1 MPGATPFRSIRYP
14 LPGEPGAGD
23 LGMETMARDLDAS
36 YTATDALRA
45 AALGKPRAAL
55 YRSNAAGTQSV
66 AKGANVTLTFS
77 NAIYDNAGGMAD
89 LANNRLLCKKA
100 GLYYLRGATN
110 YSSSATMTTPA
121 NVQLGLSLNGA
132 TTLPNFIPH
141 KVTLFDGST
150 FITPNVWA
158 MMLLAVNDVV
168 TLVEFW
174 TATAPAGPNT
184 VQNTWL
190 EGAMLCT
197 NP

>member
-1 MPGATPFRSIRYP
+1 
-14 LPGEPGAGD
+14 
-23 LGMETMARDLDAS
+23 
-36 YTATDALRA
+36 
-45 AALGKPRAAL
+45 
-55 YRSNAAGTQSV
+55 
-66 AKGANVTLTFS
+66 
-77 NAIYDNAGGMAD
+77 
-89 LANNRLLCKKA
+89 
-100 GLYYLRGATN
+100 
-110 YSSSATMTTPA
+110 MTTPA